1 MGQPPS
7 ETADDAADAGDRTG
21 SSRLEDASGA
31 VMALGPGGAGDK
43 AQMGGRKLHG
53 LDYRPSN
60 TLLSRLL
67 LCLYLVYA

>member
-7 ETADDAADAGDRTG
+7 ETADHAADAGDRTG
-21 SSRLEDASGA
+21 SSRLEDAPGA

-43 AQMGGRKLHG
+43 AQMGGRKLNG

-60 TLLSRLL
+60 TLLSRFVPGR
-67 LCLYLVYA
+67 YLVST